1 MAETTAR
8 VKKEGKHFEILVD
21 EVEAIKL
28 KKGEGNIN
36 QAVMTD
42 AIFYNLKSGE
52 HASSNDLEKYFG
64 TNDPTTV
71 AEKIIKQGEIVRT
84 TESLKG
90 DQNKQYKQVVDF
102 LAKNA
107 TSPDGKPYTT
117 DRISKALQEAHV
129 NVKNKPI
136 ETQINDIK
144 DQLATILP
152 IKIETK
158 KIKLRIPAQYTGKS
172 YGTVKE
178 FLTKEEWMSNGDLE
192 CVVEV
197 PSGLLMDFFDKINN
211 DTHGS
216 ILSEEIKS

>member
-1 MAETTAR
+1 MAKTTAR
-8 VKKEGKHFEILVD
+8 VKKEGKHFEILVNED
-21 EVEAIKL
+21 EALKL

-36 QAVMTD
+36 QAVITD
-42 AIFYNLKSGE
+42 SIFYNLKSGE
-52 HASSNDLEKYFG
+52 HASSSDLEKNFG
-64 TNDPTTV
+64 TNNPTEI

-84 TESLKG
+84 TESIKE
-90 DQNKQYKQVVDF
+90 DHDKKYKQIIDF
-102 LAKNA
+102 LTKNA
-107 TSPDGKPYTT
+107 TSPEGKPYTP
-117 DRISKALQEAHV
+117 DRISRALQEAHV

-136 ETQINDIK
+136 ETQINEIK

-158 KIKLRIPAQYTGKS
+158 KIKLRVPAQYTGKA

-178 FLTKEEWMSNGDLE
+178 FLTKEEWVNNGDLE

-197 PSGLLMDFFDKINN
+197 PSGLIMDFFDKINN